1 MSIKGIALS
10 LLVLVLGRPSAVAA
24 QTPAVT
30 GDICPGELG
39 AQVDAIANRPE
50 FSRSRWGI
58 LIQPL
63 SSTATLYSRDAQ
75 KYFIPA
81 SNVKL
86 LTTAAALHK
95 LGADFRIKTSVYS
108 GENGSLYVVGRGDP
122 SITEAQLQSL
132 AQQLK
137 RRGVDRVNEL
147 IGDDSYFQGS
157 AVNPNWEWEDAQA
170 GYGAPINSLIFNQN
184 AIELF
189 LSPQN
194 LGQPLKVTFAEPK
207 LANQWQIQNN
217 SVTVAQNESEFIEV
231 GREFDRPAIR
241 VRGQLKVGAESESA
255 YVAVVNPANNFLQH
269 FQQVLAAEGIPVK
282 QALVASVSRNFNQEL
297 ATVES
302 PPLAELVRETN
313 RESNNLY
320 AEVLLRL
327 LGKVTG
333 KMPVPQALTGKMP
346 VPQALT
352 GKMPVPQALTG
363 KMPVPQAL
371 TGKMFVPQ
379 ALTGK
384 MFVSQALTGILPV
397 SQALTGKMPV
407 PQALTG
413 KMPVPQED
421 TGEIGLKELKTALTQ
436 LGVNP
441 NSYILADGSGL
452 SRHNLISPEAL
463 VQTLRF
469 MAHSPAASI
478 YRQSL
483 PIAGESGTLKNR
495 LNITPNRVI
504 LQAKTGTLSGVS
516 ALSGYIE
523 VPDYE
528 PLVFSI
534 IVNQSDLSAAS
545 MRSATDEIVLL
556 LNRLRRC

>member
-1 MSIKGIALS
+1 MQGIALS

-24 QTPAVT
+24 QTSAVA

-63 SSTATLYSRDAQ
+63 SSTTTLYSRDAQ

-81 SNVKL
+81 SNAKL
-86 LTTAAALHK
+86 LTTAAALQK

-108 GENGSLYVVGRGDP
+108 GENGSLYVAGRGDP
-122 SITEAQLQSL
+122 SIAEAQLKSL

-137 RRGVDRVNEL
+137 QRGISQVNQL

-184 AIELF
+184 AIDLL
-189 LSPQN
+189 LSPQA

-207 LANQWQIQNN
+207 LANQWQLQNN
-217 SVTVAQNESEFIEV
+217 TVTVAQNESEFIEV
-231 GREFDRPAIR
+231 GREFDRPIIR
-241 VRGQLKVGAESESA
+241 VSGQLKVGGEPESA
-255 YVAVVNPANNFLQH
+255 YVAVVNPANNFLQY
-269 FQQVLAAEGIPVK
+269 FQQALVAEGIPVK
-282 QALVASVSRNFNQEL
+282 QSLVASASRNFNQEL

-302 PPLAELVRETN
+302 PPLAQLVRETN

-327 LGKVTG
+327 LGKVTD
-333 KMPVPQALTGKMP
+333 KLPQ
-346 VPQALT
+346 Q
-352 GKMPVPQALTG
+352 
-363 KMPVPQAL
+363 
-371 TGKMFVPQ
+371 
-379 ALTGK
+379 
-384 MFVSQALTGILPV
+384 
-397 SQALTGKMPV
+397 
-407 PQALTG
+407 
-413 KMPVPQED
+413 QED
-421 TGEIGLKELKTALTQ
+421 TGEMGLKELKLSLTQ

-469 MAHSPAASI
+469 MANSPAASI

-495 LNITPNRVI
+495 FNNTPNRVI
-504 LQAKTGTLSGVS
+504 LQAKTGTMSGVS
-516 ALSGYIE
+516 GLSGYIE
-523 VPDYE
+523 VPNYE

-534 IVNQSDLSAAS
+534 IVNQSDLSTAK

>member
-1 MSIKGIALS
+1 LRIKGIALS

-24 QTPAVT
+24 QTPAVA

-86 LTTAAALHK
+86 LTTAAALQK

-108 GENGSLYVVGRGDP
+108 GENGSLYVAGRGDP

-184 AIELF
+184 AIELL
-189 LSPQN
+189 LSPQD

-241 VRGQLKVGAESESA
+241 VSGQLKVGAESESA

-327 LGKVTG
+327 LGKVTD
-333 KMPVPQALTGKMP
+333 KMPQ
-346 VPQALT
+346 Q
-352 GKMPVPQALTG
+352 
-363 KMPVPQAL
+363 
-371 TGKMFVPQ
+371 
-379 ALTGK
+379 
-384 MFVSQALTGILPV
+384 
-397 SQALTGKMPV
+397 
-407 PQALTG
+407 
-413 KMPVPQED
+413 QED
-421 TGEIGLKELKTALTQ
+421 TDEIGLKELKTALTQ

-469 MAHSPAASI
+469 MANSPAASI

-495 LNITPNRVI
+495 LNSTPNRVI

-534 IVNQSDLSAAS
+534 IVNQSGLSAAS

>member
-1 MSIKGIALS
+1 LIKSILNGDCDKSDALKIKVIAVS
-10 LLVLVLGRPSAVAA
+10 LLVLILGRASAVVA
-24 QTPAVT
+24 QTPAMA

-39 AQVDAIANRPE
+39 AKVDAIANRAE

-63 SSTATLYSRDAQ
+63 SSTATLYSREAT

-86 LTTAAALHK
+86 LTTAAALQK

-108 GENGSLYVVGRGDP
+108 GANGSLYVAGRGDP
-122 SITEAQLQSL
+122 SIAEAQLKDL

-157 AVNPNWEWEDAQA
+157 AINPNWEWEDAQA
-170 GYGAPINSLIFNQN
+170 GYGAPVNSLIFNQN
-184 AIELF
+184 AIELV
-189 LSPQN
+189 LSPQAI
-194 LGQPLKVTFAEPK
+194 GQPLKVTFAEPK
-207 LANQWQIQNN
+207 LANQWQILNN
-217 SVTVAQNESEFIEV
+217 SITVPTTESEFVEV
-231 GREFDRPAIR
+231 GREFDRPTIR
-241 VRGQLKVGAESESA
+241 VSGQLKVGAESESA

-282 QALVASVSRNFNQEL
+282 QALVAPASLNLNQEL
-297 ATVES
+297 AFVES
-302 PPLAELVRETN
+302 PPLAELVKETN

-333 KMPVPQALTGKMP
+333 
-346 VPQALT
+346 
-352 GKMPVPQALTG
+352 
-363 KMPVPQAL
+363 
-371 TGKMFVPQ
+371 
-379 ALTGK
+379 
-384 MFVSQALTGILPV
+384 S
-397 SQALTGKMPV
+397 
-407 PQALTG
+407 
-413 KMPVPQED
+413 MPVPQED

-463 VQTLRF
+463 VQTLRL
-469 MAHSPAASI
+469 MANSPAGSI
-478 YRQSL
+478 YRASL
-483 PIAGESGTLKNR
+483 PVAGESGTLKNR
-495 LNITPNRVI
+495 INITPSRVI

-523 VPDYE
+523 VPNYE

-534 IVNQSDLSAAS
+534 IINQSDLSAAK

>member
-1 MSIKGIALS
+1 MRIKGIALS

-24 QTPAVT
+24 QTPAVA

-86 LTTAAALHK
+86 LTTAAALQK

-108 GENGSLYVVGRGDP
+108 GENGSLYVAGRGDP
-122 SITEAQLQSL
+122 SITEAQLKSL

-184 AIELF
+184 AIELL
-189 LSPQN
+189 LSPQD

-241 VRGQLKVGAESESA
+241 VSGQLKVGAESESA

-346 VPQALT
+346 VPQED
-352 GKMPVPQALTG
+352 
-363 KMPVPQAL
+363 
-371 TGKMFVPQ
+371 
-379 ALTGK
+379 
-384 MFVSQALTGILPV
+384 
-397 SQALTGKMPV
+397 
-407 PQALTG
+407 TG

-469 MAHSPAASI
+469 MANSPAASI

-495 LNITPNRVI
+495 LNSTPNRVI

>member
-1 MSIKGIALS
+1 MKIQGIALS
-10 LLVLVLGRPSAVAA
+10 LLVLILGRPSAVAA
-24 QTPAVT
+24 QTSAVA

-63 SSTATLYSRDAQ
+63 SSSTTLYSRDAQ

-81 SNVKL
+81 SNAKL
-86 LTTAAALHK
+86 LTTAAALQK

-108 GENGSLYVVGRGDP
+108 GENGSLYVAGRGDP
-122 SITEAQLQSL
+122 SIAEAQLKSL

-137 RRGVDRVNEL
+137 QRGISQVNQL

-184 AIELF
+184 AIDLL
-189 LSPQN
+189 LSPQDV
-194 LGQPLKVTFAEPK
+194 GQPLKVTFAEPK
-207 LANQWQIQNN
+207 LANQWQLQNN
-217 SVTVAQNESEFIEV
+217 SVTVAQNESEFIEI
-231 GREFDRPAIR
+231 GREFDRPIIR
-241 VRGQLKVGAESESA
+241 VSGQLKVGGEPESA
-255 YVAVVNPANNFLQH
+255 YVAVVNPANNFLQY
-269 FQQVLAAEGIPVK
+269 FQQALATEGIPVK
-282 QALVASVSRNFNQEL
+282 QALVASASRNLNQEL

-327 LGKVTG
+327 LGKVTD
-333 KMPVPQALTGKMP
+333 KMPVPQT
-346 VPQALT
+346 
-352 GKMPVPQALTG
+352 
-363 KMPVPQAL
+363 
-371 TGKMFVPQ
+371 
-379 ALTGK
+379 
-384 MFVSQALTGILPV
+384 
-397 SQALTGKMPV
+397 
-407 PQALTG
+407 LTG

-421 TGEIGLKELKTALTQ
+421 TGESGLKELKTVLTQ

-452 SRHNLISPEAL
+452 SRHNLITPEAL
-463 VQTLRF
+463 VETLRL
-469 MAHSPAASI
+469 MANSPTASI

-495 LNITPNRVI
+495 FNFTPNRVI
-504 LQAKTGTLSGVS
+504 LQGKTGTMSGVS

-523 VPDYE
+523 VPNYE

-534 IVNQSDLSAAS
+534 IVNQSDLSTAK

>member
-1 MSIKGIALS
+1 MRIKGIALS
-10 LLVLVLGRPSAVAA
+10 LLVLVLGRPSGVAA
-24 QTPAVT
+24 QRPAVA

-86 LTTAAALHK
+86 LTTAAALQK

-108 GENGSLYVVGRGDP
+108 GENGSLYVAGRGDP

-184 AIELF
+184 AIELL
-189 LSPQN
+189 LSPQAI
-194 LGQPLKVTFAEPK
+194 GQPLKVTFAESK
-207 LANQWQIQNN
+207 LANQWQIQNS

-241 VRGQLKVGAESESA
+241 VSGQLKVGAEPESA

-269 FQQVLAAEGIPVK
+269 FQQVLAGEGIPVK

-327 LGKVTG
+327 LGKVTD
-333 KMPVPQALTGKMP
+333 KMPQ
-346 VPQALT
+346 Q
-352 GKMPVPQALTG
+352 
-363 KMPVPQAL
+363 
-371 TGKMFVPQ
+371 
-379 ALTGK
+379 
-384 MFVSQALTGILPV
+384 
-397 SQALTGKMPV
+397 
-407 PQALTG
+407 
-413 KMPVPQED
+413 QED

-469 MAHSPAASI
+469 MANSPAASI

-495 LNITPNRVI
+495 LNSTPNRVV

-534 IVNQSDLSAAS
+534 IVNQSGLSATS

>member
-1 MSIKGIALS
+1 MKEIALT
-10 LLVLVLGRPSAVAA
+10 LLVFVLGQTPQVVAQTAAVA
-24 QTPAVT
+24 

-39 AQVDAIANRPE
+39 AQVDAIANRAE

-63 SSTATLYSRDAQ
+63 SSTATLYSRDST

-86 LTTAAALHK
+86 LTTAAALQK

-108 GENGSLYVVGRGDP
+108 GENGDLYIAGRGDP
-122 SITEAQLQSL
+122 SIAEAQLKSL

-137 RRGVDRVNEL
+137 SRGISGVNKL
-147 IGDDSYFQGS
+147 IGDDSYFQGN

-170 GYGAPINSLIFNQN
+170 GYGAPINSLILNQN
-184 AIELF
+184 AIELL
-189 LSPQN
+189 LSPQAI
-194 LGQPLKVTFAEPK
+194 GQPLKVTFAEPK
-207 LANQWQIQNN
+207 LANQWQILNN
-217 SVTVAQNESEFIEV
+217 SVTVAQNESEFIAV
-231 GREFDRPAIR
+231 GREFDRSAIR
-241 VRGQLKVGAESESA
+241 VSGQLKVGAASESA
-255 YVAVVNPANNFLQH
+255 YVAVVNPANNFVQQ
-269 FQQVLAAEGIPVK
+269 FQQVLVAEGIPVK
-282 QALVASVSRNFNQEL
+282 QTLVASNSRNFNQEL
-297 ATVES
+297 AAVES
-302 PPLAELVRETN
+302 PALAELVKETN

-333 KMPVPQALTGKMP
+333 KMPVPQ
-346 VPQALT
+346 QE
-352 GKMPVPQALTG
+352 
-363 KMPVPQAL
+363 
-371 TGKMFVPQ
+371 
-379 ALTGK
+379 
-384 MFVSQALTGILPV
+384 
-397 SQALTGKMPV
+397 
-407 PQALTG
+407 TG

-421 TGEIGLKELKTALTQ
+421 TSEVGLKELKTALTQ

-441 NSYILADGSGL
+441 KSYKLADGSGL

-463 VQTLRF
+463 VQTLRL
-469 MAHSPAASI
+469 MANSPAASV
-478 YRQSL
+478 YRASL
-483 PIAGESGTLKNR
+483 PVAGESGTLKNR
-495 LNITPNRVI
+495 LNSTPNRVI

-523 VPDYE
+523 VPNYE

-534 IVNQSDLSAAS
+534 IVNQSDQSAAKV
-545 MRSATDEIVLL
+545 RSATDEIVLL

>member
-1 MSIKGIALS
+1 MRIKGIALS
-10 LLVLVLGRPSAVAA
+10 LLVLGLGRPSAVVA
-24 QTPAVT
+24 QTPTVA

-86 LTTAAALHK
+86 LTTAAALQK

-108 GENGSLYVVGRGDP
+108 GENGSLYVAGRGDP
-122 SITEAQLQSL
+122 SITEAQLKSL

-184 AIELF
+184 AIELL
-189 LSPQN
+189 LSPQA

-241 VRGQLKVGAESESA
+241 VSGQLKVGAESESA

-269 FQQVLAAEGIPVK
+269 FQQVLVAEGISVK

-327 LGKVTG
+327 LGKVTD
-333 KMPVPQALTGKMP
+333 KVPLPQTLTGKMP
-346 VPQALT
+346 VPQ
-352 GKMPVPQALTG
+352 K
-363 KMPVPQAL
+363 
-371 TGKMFVPQ
+371 
-379 ALTGK
+379 
-384 MFVSQALTGILPV
+384 
-397 SQALTGKMPV
+397 
-407 PQALTG
+407 
-413 KMPVPQED
+413 D

-463 VQTLRF
+463 VQTLRL
-469 MAHSPAASI
+469 MANSPAASI

-495 LNITPNRVI
+495 LNSTPNRVI

>member
-1 MSIKGIALS
+1 MKLQGIALS
-10 LLVLVLGRPSAVAA
+10 LLVLILGRPSAVAA
-24 QTPAVT
+24 QTSAVS

-63 SSTATLYSRDAQ
+63 SSTTTLYSRDAQ

-81 SNVKL
+81 SNAKL
-86 LTTAAALHK
+86 LTTAAALQK

-108 GENGSLYVVGRGDP
+108 GENGSLYVAGRGDP
-122 SITEAQLQSL
+122 SIAEAQLKSL

-137 RRGVDRVNEL
+137 QRGISQVNQL

-184 AIELF
+184 AIDLL
-189 LSPQN
+189 LSPQAI
-194 LGQPLKVTFAEPK
+194 GQPLKVTFAEPK
-207 LANQWQIQNN
+207 LANQWQLQNN
-217 SVTVAQNESEFIEV
+217 TVTVAQNESEFIEV
-231 GREFDRPAIR
+231 GREFDRPIIR
-241 VRGQLKVGAESESA
+241 VSGQLKVGGEPESA
-255 YVAVVNPANNFLQH
+255 YVAVVNPANNFLQY
-269 FQQVLAAEGIPVK
+269 FQEALVAEGIPVK
-282 QALVASVSRNFNQEL
+282 QALVASASRNLNEEL

-327 LGKVTG
+327 LGKFTD
-333 KMPVPQALTGKMP
+333 
-346 VPQALT
+346 
-352 GKMPVPQALTG
+352 
-363 KMPVPQAL
+363 
-371 TGKMFVPQ
+371 
-379 ALTGK
+379 
-384 MFVSQALTGILPV
+384 
-397 SQALTGKMPV
+397 
-407 PQALTG
+407 

-421 TGEIGLKELKTALTQ
+421 TGESGLKELKAVLTQ

-452 SRHNLISPEAL
+452 SRHNLITPEAL
-463 VQTLRF
+463 VETLRF
-469 MAHSPAASI
+469 MANSPAASL

-495 LNITPNRVI
+495 FNNTPNRVN
-504 LQAKTGTLSGVS
+504 LQAKTGTMSGVS

-523 VPDYE
+523 VPNYE

-534 IVNQSDLSAAS
+534 IVNQSDLSTAK

>member
-1 MSIKGIALS
+1 MQGIALS
-10 LLVLVLGRPSAVAA
+10 LLVLILGRPSTVAA
-24 QTPAVT
+24 QTSAVA
-30 GDICPGELG
+30 GDICPADLG

-63 SSTATLYSRDAQ
+63 SSTTTLYSRDAT

-81 SNVKL
+81 SNAKL
-86 LTTAAALHK
+86 LTTAAALQK

-108 GENGSLYVVGRGDP
+108 GENGSLYVAGRGDP
-122 SITEAQLQSL
+122 SIAEAQLKSL

-137 RRGVDRVNEL
+137 QRGISQVNQL

-184 AIELF
+184 AIDLL
-189 LSPQN
+189 LSPQA
-194 LGQPLKVTFAEPK
+194 LGQPLKVTFVEAK
-207 LANQWQIQNN
+207 LANQWQLQNN
-217 SVTVAQNESEFIEV
+217 TVTVAQNESEFIEI
-231 GREFDRPAIR
+231 GRELDRPIIR
-241 VRGQLKVGAESESA
+241 VGGQLKVGAEPESA
-255 YVAVVNPANNFLQH
+255 YVAVVNPANNFLQY
-269 FQQVLAAEGIPVK
+269 FQQALAAEGIPVK
-282 QALVASVSRNFNQEL
+282 QALVASASRNLNQEL

-327 LGKVTG
+327 LGKVTD
-333 KMPVPQALTGKMP
+333 
-346 VPQALT
+346 
-352 GKMPVPQALTG
+352 
-363 KMPVPQAL
+363 
-371 TGKMFVPQ
+371 
-379 ALTGK
+379 
-384 MFVSQALTGILPV
+384 
-397 SQALTGKMPV
+397 
-407 PQALTG
+407 
-413 KMPVPQED
+413 KMPVPQEN
-421 TGEIGLKELKTALTQ
+421 TGESGLKELKTVLTQ

-463 VQTLRF
+463 VQTLRL
-469 MAHSPAASI
+469 MANSPAASI

-495 LNITPNRVI
+495 FNITPNRVI
-504 LQAKTGTLSGVS
+504 MQAKTGTMSGVS

-523 VPDYE
+523 VPNYE

-534 IVNQSDLSAAS
+534 IVNQSDLSTAK

>member
-1 MSIKGIALS
+1 MQGIALS

-24 QTPAVT
+24 QTSAVA

-63 SSTATLYSRDAQ
+63 SSTTTLYSRDAQ

-81 SNVKL
+81 SNAKL
-86 LTTAAALHK
+86 LTTAAALQK

-108 GENGSLYVVGRGDP
+108 GENGSLYVAGRGDP
-122 SITEAQLQSL
+122 SIAEAQLKSL

-137 RRGVDRVNEL
+137 QRGISQVNQL

-184 AIELF
+184 AIDLL
-189 LSPQN
+189 LSPQAI
-194 LGQPLKVTFAEPK
+194 GQPLKVTFAEPK
-207 LANQWQIQNN
+207 LANQWQLQNN
-217 SVTVAQNESEFIEV
+217 SVTVAQSESEFIEV
-231 GREFDRPAIR
+231 GREFDRPIIR
-241 VRGQLKVGAESESA
+241 VSGQLKVGGEPESA
-255 YVAVVNPANNFLQH
+255 YVAVVNPANNFLQQ
-269 FQQVLAAEGIPVK
+269 FQQVLAAEGISVK
-282 QALVASVSRNFNQEL
+282 QALVASASRNLNQEL

-302 PPLAELVRETN
+302 PPLAQLVRETN
-313 RESNNLY
+313 RESNNVY

-327 LGKVTG
+327 LGKVTD
-333 KMPVPQALTGKMP
+333 KMPQ
-346 VPQALT
+346 Q
-352 GKMPVPQALTG
+352 
-363 KMPVPQAL
+363 
-371 TGKMFVPQ
+371 
-379 ALTGK
+379 
-384 MFVSQALTGILPV
+384 
-397 SQALTGKMPV
+397 
-407 PQALTG
+407 
-413 KMPVPQED
+413 QED
-421 TGEIGLKELKTALTQ
+421 AGEMGLKELKTVLTQ

-469 MAHSPAASI
+469 MANSPAASI

-483 PIAGESGTLKNR
+483 PIAGENGTLKNR
-495 LNITPNRVI
+495 FNNTPSRVI

-523 VPDYE
+523 VPNYE

-534 IVNQSDLSAAS
+534 IVNQSDLSAAK

>member
-1 MSIKGIALS
+1 MKIQGIALS

-24 QTPAVT
+24 QTSAVA

-63 SSTATLYSRDAQ
+63 SSSTTLYSRDAT

-81 SNVKL
+81 SNTKL
-86 LTTAAALHK
+86 LTTAAALQK

-108 GENGSLYVVGRGDP
+108 GENGSLYVAGRGDP
-122 SITEAQLQSL
+122 SIAEPQLKSL

-137 RRGVDRVNEL
+137 QRGISQVNEL

-184 AIELF
+184 AIDLL
-189 LSPQN
+189 LSPQA

-207 LANQWQIQNN
+207 QANQWQLQNN
-217 SVTVAQNESEFIEV
+217 SVTVAQNEPEFIEV
-231 GREFDRPAIR
+231 GREFDRPIIR
-241 VRGQLKVGAESESA
+241 VSGQLKVGGEPESA
-255 YVAVVNPANNFLQH
+255 YVAVVNPANNFLQQ

-282 QALVASVSRNFNQEL
+282 QALVASASRNLNQEL

-320 AEVLLRL
+320 AEVILRL
-327 LGKVTG
+327 LGKVTD
-333 KMPVPQALTGKMP
+333 KMPQ
-346 VPQALT
+346 Q
-352 GKMPVPQALTG
+352 
-363 KMPVPQAL
+363 
-371 TGKMFVPQ
+371 
-379 ALTGK
+379 
-384 MFVSQALTGILPV
+384 
-397 SQALTGKMPV
+397 
-407 PQALTG
+407 
-413 KMPVPQED
+413 QED
-421 TGEIGLKELKTALTQ
+421 TGEMGLKELKTVLTQ

-463 VQTLRF
+463 VQTLRL
-469 MAHSPAASI
+469 MANSPAASI

-483 PIAGESGTLKNR
+483 PIAGENGTLKNR
-495 LNITPNRVI
+495 FNNTPNRVI
-504 LQAKTGTLSGVS
+504 VQAKTGTLSGVS

-523 VPDYE
+523 VPNYE

-534 IVNQSDLSAAS
+534 IVNQSDLSAAK

>member
-1 MSIKGIALS
+1 MKIQGIALS
-10 LLVLVLGRPSAVAA
+10 LLVLIMGRPSAVAA
-24 QTPAVT
+24 QTSAVA
-30 GDICPGELG
+30 GDICPRELG

-81 SNVKL
+81 SNAKL
-86 LTTAAALHK
+86 LTTAAALQK
-95 LGADFRIKTSVYS
+95 LGGDFRIKTSVYS
-108 GENGSLYVVGRGDP
+108 GENGSLYVAGRGDP
-122 SITEAQLQSL
+122 SIAEAQLKSL

-137 RRGVDRVNEL
+137 QRGISQVNQL

-184 AIELF
+184 AIDLL
-189 LSPQN
+189 LSPQAI
-194 LGQPLKVTFAEPK
+194 GQPLKVTFAEPK
-207 LANQWQIQNN
+207 LANQWQLQNN
-217 SVTVAQNESEFIEV
+217 TVTVAQNESEFIEV
-231 GREFDRPAIR
+231 GREFDRPIIR
-241 VRGQLKVGAESESA
+241 VGGQLKVGAEPESA
-255 YVAVVNPANNFLQH
+255 YVAVVNPANNFLQQ

-282 QALVASVSRNFNQEL
+282 QALVASASRNLNQEL

-313 RESNNLY
+313 RVSNNLY

-327 LGKVTG
+327 LGKVTD
-333 KMPVPQALTGKMP
+333 KMPVPQT
-346 VPQALT
+346 
-352 GKMPVPQALTG
+352 
-363 KMPVPQAL
+363 
-371 TGKMFVPQ
+371 
-379 ALTGK
+379 
-384 MFVSQALTGILPV
+384 
-397 SQALTGKMPV
+397 
-407 PQALTG
+407 LTG

-421 TGEIGLKELKTALTQ
+421 TGESGLKELKTVLTQ

-441 NSYILADGSGL
+441 NSYRLADGSGL
-452 SRHNLISPEAL
+452 SRHNLITPEAL
-463 VQTLRF
+463 VETLRF
-469 MAHSPAASI
+469 MANSPAASI

-495 LNITPNRVI
+495 FNVTPNRVI
-504 LQAKTGTLSGVS
+504 MQAKTGTMSGVS

-523 VPDYE
+523 VPNYE

-534 IVNQSDLSAAS
+534 IVNQSDLSTAK

>member
-1 MSIKGIALS
+1 MQGIALS
-10 LLVLVLGRPSAVAA
+10 FLVLILGRPSAVTA
-24 QTPAVT
+24 QTSAVA
-30 GDICPGELG
+30 GDICPADLG

-63 SSTATLYSRDAQ
+63 SSTTTLYSRDSQ

-86 LTTAAALHK
+86 LTTAAALQK

-108 GENGSLYVVGRGDP
+108 DENGSLYVAGRGDP
-122 SITEAQLQSL
+122 SIAEAQLKSL

-137 RRGVDRVNEL
+137 QRGISQVNEL

-184 AIELF
+184 AIDLL
-189 LSPQN
+189 LSPQA

-207 LANQWQIQNN
+207 LANQWQLQNN
-217 SVTVAQNESEFIEV
+217 SVTVAQSESEFIEV
-231 GREFDRPAIR
+231 GREFDRPIIR
-241 VRGQLKVGAESESA
+241 VSGQLKVGGEPESA
-255 YVAVVNPANNFLQH
+255 YVAVVNPANNFLQY
-269 FQQVLAAEGIPVK
+269 FQQALATEGIPVK
-282 QALVASVSRNFNQEL
+282 QSLVASASRNLNQEL

-327 LGKVTG
+327 LGK
-333 KMPVPQALTGKMP
+333 LTD
-346 VPQALT
+346 
-352 GKMPVPQALTG
+352 
-363 KMPVPQAL
+363 
-371 TGKMFVPQ
+371 
-379 ALTGK
+379 
-384 MFVSQALTGILPV
+384 
-397 SQALTGKMPV
+397 
-407 PQALTG
+407 

-421 TGEIGLKELKTALTQ
+421 TGESGLKELKTVLTQ

-441 NSYILADGSGL
+441 NTYILADGSGL

-463 VQTLRF
+463 VQTLRL
-469 MAHSPAASI
+469 MANSPAASI

-483 PIAGESGTLKNR
+483 SIAGESGTLKNR
-495 LNITPNRVI
+495 FNITPNRVI
-504 LQAKTGTLSGVS
+504 LQGKTGTMSGVS

-523 VPDYE
+523 VPNYE

-534 IVNQSDLSAAS
+534 IVNQSDLSAAK

>member
-1 MSIKGIALS
+1 MYDLRIQGIALS

-24 QTPAVT
+24 QTSAVA

-63 SSTATLYSRDAQ
+63 SSTTTLYSRDAQ

-81 SNVKL
+81 SNAKL
-86 LTTAAALHK
+86 LTTAAALQK

-108 GENGSLYVVGRGDP
+108 GENGSLYVAGRGDP
-122 SITEAQLQSL
+122 SIAEPQLKSL

-137 RRGVDRVNEL
+137 QRGISQVNQL

-184 AIELF
+184 AIDLL
-189 LSPQN
+189 LSPQAI
-194 LGQPLKVTFAEPK
+194 GQPLKVTFAEPK
-207 LANQWQIQNN
+207 LANQWQLQNN
-217 SVTVAQNESEFIEV
+217 SVTVAQSESEFIEV
-231 GREFDRPAIR
+231 GREFDRPIIR
-241 VRGQLKVGAESESA
+241 VSGQLKVGGEPESA
-255 YVAVVNPANNFLQH
+255 YVAVVNPANNFLQY
-269 FQQVLAAEGIPVK
+269 FQQALATEGIPVK
-282 QALVASVSRNFNQEL
+282 QTLVASASRNSNQEL

-327 LGKVTG
+327 LGKVTD
-333 KMPVPQALTGKMP
+333 KIP
-346 VPQALT
+346 
-352 GKMPVPQALTG
+352 
-363 KMPVPQAL
+363 
-371 TGKMFVPQ
+371 
-379 ALTGK
+379 
-384 MFVSQALTGILPV
+384 LPP
-397 SQALTGKMPV
+397 T
-407 PQALTG
+407 LTG

-421 TGEIGLKELKTALTQ
+421 TGESGLKELKTVLTQ

-452 SRHNLISPEAL
+452 SRHNLITPEAL
-463 VQTLRF
+463 VETLRF
-469 MAHSPAASI
+469 MANSPAASI
-478 YRQSL
+478 YRASL
-483 PIAGESGTLKNR
+483 PVAGESGTLKNR
-495 LNITPNRVI
+495 FNITPNRVI
-504 LQAKTGTLSGVS
+504 LQGKTGTMSGVS

-523 VPDYE
+523 VPNYE

-534 IVNQSDLSAAS
+534 IVNQSDLSAAK

>member
-1 MSIKGIALS
+1 MKIKVIAVS
-10 LLVLVLGRPSAVAA
+10 LLVLILGRPPAVAA
-24 QTPAVT
+24 QKPTVA
-30 GDICPGELG
+30 GDICPGELE
-39 AQVDAIANRPE
+39 AQIDAIANRPE

-86 LTTAAALHK
+86 LTTAAALQK

-108 GENGSLYVVGRGDP
+108 GENGSLYVAGRGDP
-122 SITEAQLQSL
+122 SIAEPQLKSL

-137 RRGVDRVNEL
+137 SRGISQVNEL

-184 AIELF
+184 AIELL
-189 LSPQN
+189 LSPQD

-207 LANQWQIQNN
+207 LANQWQVQNN
-217 SVTVAQNESEFIEV
+217 SVTVAQSESEFIEV

-241 VRGQLKVGAESESA
+241 VSGQLKVGAESEPA

-269 FQQVLAAEGIPVK
+269 FQQVLVAEGIPVK
-282 QALVASVSRNFNQEL
+282 KAFVASASGNFNQEL

-302 PPLAELVRETN
+302 PAMAELVKETN

-327 LGKVTG
+327 LGKVTD
-333 KMPVPQALTGKMP
+333 KIPLPQT
-346 VPQALT
+346 
-352 GKMPVPQALTG
+352 
-363 KMPVPQAL
+363 
-371 TGKMFVPQ
+371 
-379 ALTGK
+379 
-384 MFVSQALTGILPV
+384 
-397 SQALTGKMPV
+397 
-407 PQALTG
+407 LTG

-463 VQTLRF
+463 VETLRF
-469 MAHSPAASI
+469 MANSPAASI

-483 PIAGESGTLKNR
+483 AIAAESGTLKNR
-495 LNITPNRVI
+495 LNITPNRVV

-523 VPDYE
+523 VPNYE

-534 IVNQSDLSAAS
+534 IVNQSDLSAAK

>member
-1 MSIKGIALS
+1 MKGIAVS
-10 LLVLVLGRPSAVAA
+10 LLVLILGRTSAVVAQTSAVA
-24 QTPAVT
+24 

-39 AQVDAIANRPE
+39 AKVDAIANRAE

-63 SSTATLYSRDAQ
+63 SSAATLYSRDAT

-86 LTTAAALHK
+86 LTTAAALQK

-108 GENGSLYVVGRGDP
+108 GANGSLYVAGRGDP
-122 SITEAQLQSL
+122 S
-132 AQQLK
+132 
-137 RRGVDRVNEL
+137 
-147 IGDDSYFQGS
+147 SYFQGS

-170 GYGAPINSLIFNQN
+170 GYGAPVNSLIFNQN
-184 AIELF
+184 AIELV
-189 LSPQN
+189 LSPQAI
-194 LGQPLKVTFAEPK
+194 GQPLKVTFAEPK
-207 LANQWQIQNN
+207 LANQWQILNN
-217 SVTVAQNESEFIEV
+217 SVTVSQNESEFIEV
-231 GREFDRPAIR
+231 GREFDRPVIR
-241 VRGQLKVGAESESA
+241 VGGQLKVGAESESA

-269 FQQVLAAEGIPVK
+269 FQQVLVAEGIPVK
-282 QALVASVSRNFNQEL
+282 QALVAPVPRNLNQEL
-297 ATVES
+297 AFVES
-302 PPLAELVRETN
+302 PPLAELVKETN

-333 KMPVPQALTGKMP
+333 SM
-346 VPQALT
+346 
-352 GKMPVPQALTG
+352 
-363 KMPVPQAL
+363 
-371 TGKMFVPQ
+371 
-379 ALTGK
+379 
-384 MFVSQALTGILPV
+384 PV
-397 SQALTGKMPV
+397 SQAV
-407 PQALTG
+407 TG

-421 TGEIGLKELKTALTQ
+421 TGEIGLKELKIALTQ

-463 VQTLRF
+463 VQTLRL
-469 MAHSPAASI
+469 MANSPTGSI
-478 YRQSL
+478 YRASL
-483 PIAGESGTLKNR
+483 PVAGDSGTLKNR
-495 LNITPNRVI
+495 INSTPNRVI

-523 VPDYE
+523 VPNYE

-534 IVNQSDLSAAS
+534 IINQSDLSAS
-545 MRSATDEIVLL
+545 KMRSATDEIVLL

>member
-1 MSIKGIALS
+1 MHDLRIKGIALS
-10 LLVLVLGRPSAVAA
+10 LLVLVLGRPPAVAA
-24 QTPAVT
+24 QTPAVA
-30 GDICPGELG
+30 GDICPAELG
-39 AQVDAIANRPE
+39 AQVDAIVNRPE

-81 SNVKL
+81 SNAKL
-86 LTTAAALHK
+86 LTTAAALQK

-108 GENGSLYVVGRGDP
+108 GENGSLYVAGRGDP
-122 SITEAQLQSL
+122 SIAEPQLKSL

-137 RRGVDRVNEL
+137 QRGISQVNEL

-184 AIELF
+184 AIDLL
-189 LSPQN
+189 LSPQD
-194 LGQPLKVTFAEPK
+194 LGQPLKVTFAEAK

-217 SVTVAQNESEFIEV
+217 SLTVAQNESEFIEV
-231 GREFDRPAIR
+231 GREFDRPIIR
-241 VRGQLKVGAESESA
+241 VSGQLKVGGEPESA
-255 YVAVVNPANNFLQH
+255 YVAVVNPANNFLQY
-269 FQQVLAAEGIPVK
+269 FQQALAAEGIPVK
-282 QALVASVSRNFNQEL
+282 QALVVSASRNLNQEL

-302 PPLAELVRETN
+302 PPLAQLVKETN

-333 KMPVPQALTGKMP
+333 KMPVPQ
-346 VPQALT
+346 
-352 GKMPVPQALTG
+352 
-363 KMPVPQAL
+363 
-371 TGKMFVPQ
+371 
-379 ALTGK
+379 
-384 MFVSQALTGILPV
+384 
-397 SQALTGKMPV
+397 
-407 PQALTG
+407 
-413 KMPVPQED
+413 ED
-421 TGEIGLKELKTALTQ
+421 TGESGLKELKTVLTQ

-452 SRHNLISPEAL
+452 SRHNLITPEAL
-463 VQTLRF
+463 VETLRL
-469 MAHSPAASI
+469 MANSPAASI

-483 PIAGESGTLKNR
+483 SIAGESGTLKNR

-523 VPDYE
+523 VPNYE

-534 IVNQSDLSAAS
+534 IVNQSDLSAAK

>member
-1 MSIKGIALS
+1 MKIQGIALS
-10 LLVLVLGRPSAVAA
+10 LFVLILGRPSAVAA
-24 QTPAVT
+24 QTSAVA

-63 SSTATLYSRDAQ
+63 SSTTTLYSRDAQ

-81 SNVKL
+81 SNAKL
-86 LTTAAALHK
+86 LTTAAALQK

-108 GENGSLYVVGRGDP
+108 GENGSLYVAGRGDP
-122 SITEAQLQSL
+122 SIAEAQLKSL

-137 RRGVDRVNEL
+137 QRGISQVNQL

-184 AIELF
+184 AIDLL
-189 LSPQN
+189 LSPQA
-194 LGQPLKVTFAEPK
+194 LGQPLKVTFVEAK
-207 LANQWQIQNN
+207 LANQWQLQNN
-217 SVTVAQNESEFIEV
+217 SVTVAQNESEFIEI
-231 GREFDRPAIR
+231 GREFDRPIIR
-241 VRGQLKVGAESESA
+241 VGGQLKVGAEPESA
-255 YVAVVNPANNFLQH
+255 YVAVVNPANNFLQY
-269 FQQVLAAEGIPVK
+269 FQQALAAEGIPVK
-282 QALVASVSRNFNQEL
+282 QALVASASRNLNQEL

-313 RESNNLY
+313 RVSNNLY

-327 LGKVTG
+327 LGKVTD
-333 KMPVPQALTGKMP
+333 KMPLPQTLTD
-346 VPQALT
+346 
-352 GKMPVPQALTG
+352 
-363 KMPVPQAL
+363 
-371 TGKMFVPQ
+371 
-379 ALTGK
+379 
-384 MFVSQALTGILPV
+384 
-397 SQALTGKMPV
+397 
-407 PQALTG
+407 

-421 TGEIGLKELKTALTQ
+421 TGEMGLKELKTVLTQ

-441 NSYILADGSGL
+441 NSYRLADGSGL
-452 SRHNLISPEAL
+452 SRHNLITPEAL
-463 VQTLRF
+463 VQTLRL
-469 MAHSPAASI
+469 MANSPAASI

-483 PIAGESGTLKNR
+483 PIPGEKGTLKNR
-495 LNITPNRVI
+495 FNVTPNRVI
-504 LQAKTGTLSGVS
+504 LQAKTGTMSGVS

-523 VPDYE
+523 VPNYE

-534 IVNQSDLSAAS
+534 IVNQSDLSTAK

>member
-1 MSIKGIALS
+1 MRIKGIALS

-24 QTPAVT
+24 QTPAVA

-86 LTTAAALHK
+86 LTTAAALQK

-108 GENGSLYVVGRGDP
+108 GENGSLYVAGRGDP
-122 SITEAQLQSL
+122 SIAEAQLKSL

-137 RRGVDRVNEL
+137 QRGISQVNQL

-184 AIELF
+184 AIELL
-189 LSPQN
+189 LSPQEI
-194 LGQPLKVTFAEPK
+194 GQPLKVTFAEPN

-241 VRGQLKVGAESESA
+241 VSGQLKVGAESESA

-302 PPLAELVRETN
+302 PPLAQFVRETN

-327 LGKVTG
+327 LGKVTD
-333 KMPVPQALTGKMP
+333 KMPQPQPLTGKIPLPQALTDKMP
-346 VPQALT
+346 Q
-352 GKMPVPQALTG
+352 Q
-363 KMPVPQAL
+363 
-371 TGKMFVPQ
+371 
-379 ALTGK
+379 
-384 MFVSQALTGILPV
+384 
-397 SQALTGKMPV
+397 
-407 PQALTG
+407 
-413 KMPVPQED
+413 QED
-421 TGEIGLKELKTALTQ
+421 TDEIGLKELKTALTQ

-469 MAHSPAASI
+469 MANSPAASI

-534 IVNQSDLSAAS
+534 IVNQSGLSAAS

>member
-1 MSIKGIALS
+1 MYDLRIKGIALS
-10 LLVLVLGRPSAVAA
+10 LLVLVLGRPPAVAA
-24 QTPAVT
+24 QTPAVA

-39 AQVDAIANRPE
+39 AQVDAIVNRPE

-81 SNVKL
+81 SNAKL
-86 LTTAAALHK
+86 LTTAAALQK

-108 GENGSLYVVGRGDP
+108 GENGSLYVAGRGDP
-122 SITEAQLQSL
+122 SIAEAQLKSL

-137 RRGVDRVNEL
+137 QRGISQVNEL

-184 AIELF
+184 AIDLL
-189 LSPQN
+189 LSPQA

-217 SVTVAQNESEFIEV
+217 SLTVAQNESEFIEV
-231 GREFDRPAIR
+231 GREFDRPIIR
-241 VRGQLKVGAESESA
+241 VGGQLKVGGEPESA
-255 YVAVVNPANNFLQH
+255 YVAVVNPANNFLQY
-269 FQQVLAAEGIPVK
+269 FQQALAAEGIPVK
-282 QALVASVSRNFNQEL
+282 QALVASASRRNLNQEL

-313 RESNNLY
+313 RVSNNLY

-327 LGKVTG
+327 LGKVTD
-333 KMPVPQALTGKMP
+333 KMPL
-346 VPQALT
+346 
-352 GKMPVPQALTG
+352 
-363 KMPVPQAL
+363 
-371 TGKMFVPQ
+371 
-379 ALTGK
+379 
-384 MFVSQALTGILPV
+384 
-397 SQALTGKMPV
+397 
-407 PQALTG
+407 
-413 KMPVPQED
+413 PQED
-421 TGEIGLKELKTALTQ
+421 TGEIGLKELKTVLTQ

-469 MAHSPAASI
+469 MANSPAASI

-483 PIAGESGTLKNR
+483 PIAGENGTLKNR

-523 VPDYE
+523 VPNYE

-534 IVNQSDLSAAS
+534 IVNQSDLSAAK

>member
-1 MSIKGIALS
+1 MRIKGIAVS
-10 LLVLVLGRPSAVAA
+10 LLTLLLGNSPQVIA
-24 QTPAVT
+24 QMPAVS
-30 GDICPGELG
+30 GDICAGELG
-39 AQVDAIANRPE
+39 AKVDAIANRPE

-63 SSTATLYSRDAQ
+63 SSTTTLYSRDAQ

-81 SNVKL
+81 SNAKL
-86 LTTAAALHK
+86 LTTAAALQK

-108 GENGSLYVVGRGDP
+108 GENGSLYVAGRGDP
-122 SITEAQLQSL
+122 SIAEAQLKSL

-137 RRGVDRVNEL
+137 QRGISQVNQL

-184 AIELF
+184 AIDLL
-189 LSPQN
+189 LSPQA

-207 LANQWQIQNN
+207 LANQWQLQNN
-217 SVTVAQNESEFIEV
+217 SVTVAQNESEFIEI
-231 GREFDRPAIR
+231 GREFDRPIIR
-241 VRGQLKVGAESESA
+241 VSGQLKVGAEPESA
-255 YVAVVNPANNFLQH
+255 YVAVVNPANNFLQY
-269 FQQVLAAEGIPVK
+269 FQQALAAEGIPVK
-282 QALVASVSRNFNQEL
+282 QALVASASRNLNQEL

-313 RESNNLY
+313 RVSNNLY

-327 LGKVTG
+327 LGKVTD
-333 KMPVPQALTGKMP
+333 KMPLPQT
-346 VPQALT
+346 
-352 GKMPVPQALTG
+352 
-363 KMPVPQAL
+363 
-371 TGKMFVPQ
+371 
-379 ALTGK
+379 
-384 MFVSQALTGILPV
+384 
-397 SQALTGKMPV
+397 
-407 PQALTG
+407 LTG

-421 TGEIGLKELKTALTQ
+421 TGEMGLKELKTVLTQ

-441 NSYILADGSGL
+441 NSYRLADGSGL
-452 SRHNLISPEAL
+452 SRHNLITPEAL
-463 VQTLRF
+463 VQTLRL
-469 MAHSPAASI
+469 MANSPAASI

-483 PIAGESGTLKNR
+483 PIPGEKGTLKNR
-495 LNITPNRVI
+495 FNVTPSRVN
-504 LQAKTGTLSGVS
+504 LQAKTGTMSGVS

-523 VPDYE
+523 VPNYE

-534 IVNQSDLSAAS
+534 IVNQSDLSTAK

>member
-1 MSIKGIALS
+1 M
-10 LLVLVLGRPSAVAA
+10 LVLGRPSAVAA
-24 QTPAVT
+24 QTPAVA

-86 LTTAAALHK
+86 LTTAAALQK

-108 GENGSLYVVGRGDP
+108 GENGSLYVAGRGDP
-122 SITEAQLQSL
+122 SITEAQLKSL

-157 AVNPNWEWEDAQA
+157 AVNPNWEWEDAQS
-170 GYGAPINSLIFNQN
+170 GYGAPVNSLIFNQN
-184 AIELF
+184 AIELL
-189 LSPQN
+189 LSPQA

-217 SVTVAQNESEFIEV
+217 SVTVAQNEAEFIEV

-241 VRGQLKVGAESESA
+241 VSGQLKVGAEPEPAS
-255 YVAVVNPANNFLQH
+255 VAVVNPANNFLQH

-302 PPLAELVRETN
+302 PPLAQLVRETN

-327 LGKVTG
+327 LGKVTD
-333 KMPVPQALTGKMP
+333 KKPQ
-346 VPQALT
+346 Q
-352 GKMPVPQALTG
+352 
-363 KMPVPQAL
+363 
-371 TGKMFVPQ
+371 
-379 ALTGK
+379 
-384 MFVSQALTGILPV
+384 
-397 SQALTGKMPV
+397 
-407 PQALTG
+407 
-413 KMPVPQED
+413 QED
-421 TGEIGLKELKTALTQ
+421 TDEIGLKELKTALTQ

-469 MAHSPAASI
+469 MANSPAASI

-495 LNITPNRVI
+495 LNNTPNRVI

>member
-1 MSIKGIALS
+1 LRIKGIALS

-24 QTPAVT
+24 QTPAVA

-86 LTTAAALHK
+86 LTTAAALQK

-108 GENGSLYVVGRGDP
+108 GENGSLYVAGRGDP
-122 SITEAQLQSL
+122 SITEAQLKSL

-137 RRGVDRVNEL
+137 RSGVDRVNEL

-157 AVNPNWEWEDAQA
+157 AVNPNWEWEDAQS

-184 AIELF
+184 AIELL
-189 LSPQN
+189 LSPQAI
-194 LGQPLKVTFAEPK
+194 GQPLKVTFAEPK

-241 VRGQLKVGAESESA
+241 VSGQLKVGAESESA

-302 PPLAELVRETN
+302 PPLAQLVRETN

-327 LGKVTG
+327 LGKVTD
-333 KMPVPQALTGKMP
+333 KKPLPQT
-346 VPQALT
+346 
-352 GKMPVPQALTG
+352 
-363 KMPVPQAL
+363 
-371 TGKMFVPQ
+371 
-379 ALTGK
+379 
-384 MFVSQALTGILPV
+384 
-397 SQALTGKMPV
+397 
-407 PQALTG
+407 LTG

-421 TGEIGLKELKTALTQ
+421 TDEIGLKELKTALTQ

-469 MAHSPAASI
+469 MANSPAASI

-495 LNITPNRVI
+495 LNSTPNRVI

-534 IVNQSDLSAAS
+534 IVNQSGLSAAS

>member
-1 MSIKGIALS
+1 MRIKGIALS
-10 LLVLVLGRPSAVAA
+10 LLVLGLGRPSAVVA
-24 QTPAVT
+24 QTPTVA

-86 LTTAAALHK
+86 LTTAAALQK
-95 LGADFRIKTSVYS
+95 LGTDFRIKTSVYS
-108 GENGSLYVVGRGDP
+108 GENGSLYVAGRGDP
-122 SITEAQLQSL
+122 SITEAQLKSL

-184 AIELF
+184 AIELL
-189 LSPQN
+189 LSPQA

-241 VRGQLKVGAESESA
+241 VSGQLKVGAEPESA
-255 YVAVVNPANNFLQH
+255 YVAVVNPANNFLQN

-302 PPLAELVRETN
+302 PPLAEWVRDTN

-327 LGKVTG
+327 LGKVTD
-333 KMPVPQALTGKMP
+333 KVPLPQTLTGKMP
-346 VPQALT
+346 VPQ
-352 GKMPVPQALTG
+352 K
-363 KMPVPQAL
+363 
-371 TGKMFVPQ
+371 
-379 ALTGK
+379 
-384 MFVSQALTGILPV
+384 
-397 SQALTGKMPV
+397 
-407 PQALTG
+407 
-413 KMPVPQED
+413 D

-469 MAHSPAASI
+469 MANSPAASI

-495 LNITPNRVI
+495 FNITPNRVI

-534 IVNQSDLSAAS
+534 IVNQSGLSAAS

>member
-1 MSIKGIALS
+1 MKIQGIALS
-10 LLVLVLGRPSAVAA
+10 LLVLVLGRPSAVTA
-24 QTPAVT
+24 QTSAVS

-39 AQVDAIANRPE
+39 SQVDAIANRPE

-63 SSTATLYSRDAQ
+63 SSTTTLYSRDSQ

-81 SNVKL
+81 SNAKL
-86 LTTAAALHK
+86 LTTAAALQK

-108 GENGSLYVVGRGDP
+108 GENGSLYVAGRGDP
-122 SITEAQLQSL
+122 SIAEAQLKSL

-137 RRGVDRVNEL
+137 QRGISQVNQL

-184 AIELF
+184 AIDLL
-189 LSPQN
+189 LSPQA
-194 LGQPLKVTFAEPK
+194 LGQPLKVTFAEAK
-207 LANQWQIQNN
+207 LANQWQLQNN
-217 SVTVAQNESEFIEV
+217 TVTVAQNESEFIEV
-231 GREFDRPAIR
+231 GREFDRPIIR
-241 VRGQLKVGAESESA
+241 VGGQLKVGGEPESA
-255 YVAVVNPANNFLQH
+255 YVAVVNPANNFLQY
-269 FQQVLAAEGIPVK
+269 FQQALAAEGIPVK
-282 QALVASVSRNFNQEL
+282 QALVASASRNLNQEL

-302 PPLAELVRETN
+302 PPMAELVRETN

-327 LGKVTG
+327 LGKVTD
-333 KMPVPQALTGKMP
+333 
-346 VPQALT
+346 
-352 GKMPVPQALTG
+352 
-363 KMPVPQAL
+363 
-371 TGKMFVPQ
+371 
-379 ALTGK
+379 
-384 MFVSQALTGILPV
+384 
-397 SQALTGKMPV
+397 
-407 PQALTG
+407 

-421 TGEIGLKELKTALTQ
+421 TGESGLKELETVLTQ

-452 SRHNLISPEAL
+452 SRHNLITPEAL
-463 VQTLRF
+463 VETLRL
-469 MAHSPAASI
+469 MANSPAASI

-483 PIAGESGTLKNR
+483 SIAGESGTLKNR
-495 LNITPNRVI
+495 FNITPNRVI
-504 LQAKTGTLSGVS
+504 LQAKTGTMSGVS

-523 VPDYE
+523 VPNYE

-534 IVNQSDLSAAS
+534 IVNQSDLSTAK